1 MGNSTVGPNVTNW
14 WEKQKEKLFPTNP
27 WNRKPAWELTPT
39 KNDILDFQRAQL
51 SDKYGGDFS
60 SWTPEGAFAYSYGQ
74 KTENKQNTDPGGGGG
89 GSASSTA
96 NHYAALLA
104 QVQAQQDAAA
114 RRAEEL
120 ARQKVNE
127 NDIMNE
133 ARRRSAEII
142 RTAEERA
149 KELMGAA
156 NAYCEDLMKRTEEAV
171 AHSLEEVKSSRAQFK
186 QAAQAANQ

>member
-1 MGNSTVGPNVTNW
+1 MAGNAIDELVSTLYEMVQDAGGIPLMSDRCVIER
-14 WEKQKEKLFPTNP
+14 EKAL
-27 WNRKPAWELTPT
+27 
-39 KNDILDFQRAQL
+39 DILDEIRANIP
-51 SDKYGGDFS
+51 SDLKIVREIVEKRNEFITAGKR
-60 SWTPEGAFAYSYGQ
+60 EAEAIR
-74 KTENKQNTDPGGGGG
+74 KQ
-89 GSASSTA
+89 
-96 NHYAALLA
+96 
-104 QVQAQQDAAA
+104 
-114 RRAEEL
+114 AEEL

>member
-1 MGNSTVGPNVTNW
+1 M
-14 WEKQKEKLFPTNP
+14 
-27 WNRKPAWELTPT
+27 
-39 KNDILDFQRAQL
+39 
-51 SDKYGGDFS
+51 
-60 SWTPEGAFAYSYGQ
+60 
-74 KTENKQNTDPGGGGG
+74 
-89 GSASSTA
+89 
-96 NHYAALLA
+96 
-104 QVQAQQDAAA
+104 
-114 RRAEEL
+114 
-120 ARQKVNE
+120 NE

>member
-1 MGNSTVGPNVTNW
+1 
-14 WEKQKEKLFPTNP
+14 
-27 WNRKPAWELTPT
+27 
-39 KNDILDFQRAQL
+39 
-51 SDKYGGDFS
+51 
-60 SWTPEGAFAYSYGQ
+60 
-74 KTENKQNTDPGGGGG
+74 
-89 GSASSTA
+89 
-96 NHYAALLA
+96 
-104 QVQAQQDAAA
+104 
-114 RRAEEL
+114 
-120 ARQKVNE
+120 
-127 NDIMNE
+127 MNE